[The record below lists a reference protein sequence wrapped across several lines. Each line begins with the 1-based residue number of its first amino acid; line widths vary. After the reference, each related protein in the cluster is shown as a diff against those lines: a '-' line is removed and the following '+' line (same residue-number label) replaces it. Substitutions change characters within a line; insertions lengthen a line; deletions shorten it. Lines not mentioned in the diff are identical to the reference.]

1 MMKDIHEIYKEAG
14 RLHGHYCPGLA
25 SGVRAGLTAAE
36 ILNVNPEENQ
46 HLWCIY
52 EKPACFAD
60 GVQWTFNT
68 SVGKGNLIYH
78 PTGKAVFSFYDG
90 DSGKSVRLSLK
101 NLGLNMSRDEQTEYI
116 LNAPAEELFDIG
128 ETRLPCPQRKARVPY
143 GICDCCGEETDKDK
157 LILKDGKK
165 LCMDCAEL

>member
-143 GICDCCGEETDKDK
+143 GICDCCGEETDQDK
-157 LILKDGKK
+157 LIVKDGKK